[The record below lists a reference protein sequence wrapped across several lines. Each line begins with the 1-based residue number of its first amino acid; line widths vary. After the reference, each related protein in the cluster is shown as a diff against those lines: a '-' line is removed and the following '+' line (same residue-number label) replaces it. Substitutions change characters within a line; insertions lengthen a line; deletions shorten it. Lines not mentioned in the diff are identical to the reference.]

1 MADIIVNQINT
12 IFPIDYL
19 TGEDIQQIVGT
30 LVGKMMP
37 IIQTRPVKERKE
49 LQKRITDWSKLV
61 ESDDLDK
68 IVLDTDAINELPDV
82 LHEFVF
88 DILEKIVKLSDDQ
101 KDSFQLLTNKNY
113 PYLYLVQGCLPISYE
128 NIDIKSL
135 IQDRG
140 EFIEF
145 CFSQNV
151 FDRNDTVRSI
161 DDKFVNHFDEYLDN
175 FIYCLEEYND
185 TNIVCLSSGK
195 FGQSNS
201 FVFKSSIS
209 EKRFLINRS
218 TLLYLYEKG
227 QWYTITFLDLENN
240 TLRTYNEI
248 RTRMT
253 DSRLK
258 RLLTIE
264 YEKVNLDKLVVRYEP
279 TDIGRKLPVINININ
294 DKSVKLLVGSTYNLY
309 LYSSGYEINETN
321 VIIGKIDIVNINN
334 DDKVGK
340 ANIYW
345 IEGYQDLL

>member
-1 MADIIVNQINT
+1 MADILVNQINT

-19 TGEDIQQIVGT
+19 TGDDIQQIIST

-101 KDSFQLLTNKNY
+101 KASFQLLNNKDY
-113 PYLYLVQGCLPISYE
+113 PYLYLVQRCLPVSYE

-140 EFIEF
+140 EFIDF

-161 DDKFVNHFDEYLDN
+161 EDKFVNHFDEYLDN

-185 TNIVCLSSGK
+185 TNIVCISSGK
-195 FGQSNS
+195 FGQTHS

-227 QWYTITFLDLENN
+227 QWYTITFLDLEKN
-240 TLRTYNEI
+240 TLHTYNEI
-248 RTRMT
+248 KTRMT

-279 TDIGRKLPVINININ
+279 TDIGRRLPVININIHG
-294 DKSVKLLVGSTYNLY
+294 KSVKLLVGSTYNLY

>member
-1 MADIIVNQINT
+1 MADNLVNQINT

-19 TGEDIQQIVGT
+19 TRDDIQQIVMA
-30 LVGKMMP
+30 LAGKMMP
-37 IIQTRPVKERKE
+37 IIQSRPIKERKE
-49 LQKRITDWSKLV
+49 LQKRIAGWAQLV
-61 ESDDLDK
+61 DSDDLDK
-68 IVLDTDAINELPDV
+68 IVLDTDASNELPDV
-82 LHEFVF
+82 LNEFVF
-88 DILEKIVKLSDDQ
+88 DILEKVVKLSDDE
-101 KDSFQLLTNKNY
+101 KESFQLLNNKNY
-113 PYLYLVQGCLPISYE
+113 PYLYLVQGCLPVSYE
-128 NIDIKSL
+128 NIDIKSI
-135 IQDRG
+135 IQDKG

-151 FDRNDTVRSI
+151 FDRNDTVVSI
-161 DDKFVNHFDEYLDN
+161 NDKFVNHFDEYLDN
-175 FIYCLEEYND
+175 FIFCLEEYND

-195 FGQSNS
+195 FGQSSS

-209 EKRFLINRS
+209 EKRFLINRP

-227 QWYTITFLDLENN
+227 QWYTITFLDLEKN
-240 TLRTYNEI
+240 TLRSYNEI
-248 RTRMT
+248 KTRMT

-279 TDIGRKLPVINININ
+279 TDIGRKLPVININIH

>member
-1 MADIIVNQINT
+1 MADNLVNQINT

-19 TGEDIQQIVGT
+19 TRDDIQQIVGD
-30 LVGKMMP
+30 LIGKMIP
-37 IIQTRPVKERKE
+37 IIQTRPTKERKE
-49 LQKRITDWSKLV
+49 LQKKITSWAQLV
-61 ESDDLDK
+61 DSDDLDK
-68 IVLDTDAINELPDV
+68 IILDTDAINELSDV
-82 LHEFVF
+82 LDEFVF
-88 DILEKIVKLSDDQ
+88 EILKKIVKLSDDEER
-101 KDSFQLLTNKNY
+101 SFQLLTNKNF
-113 PYLYLVQGCLPISYE
+113 PYLYLVQGCLPVSYE

-135 IQDRG
+135 IRDRD

-185 TNIVCLSSGK
+185 TNIVCLSYSK
-195 FGQSNS
+195 FGQSSS

-209 EKRFLINRS
+209 EKRFLINRP
-218 TLLYLYEKG
+218 TLFYLYEKG
-227 QWYTITFLDLENN
+227 QWYTISFLDLERD

-264 YEKVNLDKLVVRYEP
+264 YEKVNLDKLVIRYEP
-279 TDIGRKLPVINININ
+279 TDIGRRLPVINITIHG
-294 DKSVKLLVGSTYNLY
+294 KSVKLLVGSTYNLY

-345 IEGYQDLL
+345 IEGYKDLL

>member
-1 MADIIVNQINT
+1 MADILVNQINT

-19 TGEDIQQIVGT
+19 TMDDIQQIISA
-30 LVGKMMP
+30 LVGKIMP
-37 IIQTRPVKERKE
+37 IIQTRPIKERKE
-49 LQKRITDWSKLV
+49 LQKRIAGWSKLV

-88 DILEKIVKLSDDQ
+88 EILEKIVKLSDDE
-101 KDSFQLLTNKNY
+101 KESFQLLNNKNY
-113 PYLYLVQGCLPISYE
+113 PYLYLVQGCLPVSYE
-128 NIDIKSL
+128 NIDIKSI
-135 IQDRG
+135 IQDKG

-195 FGQSNS
+195 FGQNSS

-218 TLLYLYEKG
+218 TLFYLYEKG
-227 QWYTITFLDLENN
+227 QWYTITFLDLEKN

-248 RTRMT
+248 KTRMT

-279 TDIGRKLPVINININ
+279 TDIGRRLPVININIH

-321 VIIGKIDIVNINN
+321 IIIGKIDIVNINN